1 MERIEPTTYV
11 KFGSEMG
18 RADEDADE
26 DCAIA
31 PLSKRDVV
39 EAFARA
45 SRFAA
50 ASARMAER
58 IAHKKSS

>member
-1 MERIEPTTYV
+1 MERIESSKDANV
-11 KFGSEMG
+11 SSEG
-18 RADEDADE
+18 RYADEDAGE
-26 DCAIA
+26 DCSIA

-50 ASARMAER
+50 ASARMADR
-58 IAHKKSS
+58 MARAKSS

>member
-1 MERIEPTTYV
+1 MERIEPARDANVGSQGRYV
-11 KFGSEMG
+11 
-18 RADEDADE
+18 DEDADE

-39 EAFARA
+39 EAFARV

-50 ASARMAER
+50 ASARMADR
-58 IAHKKSS
+58 MARAKSA